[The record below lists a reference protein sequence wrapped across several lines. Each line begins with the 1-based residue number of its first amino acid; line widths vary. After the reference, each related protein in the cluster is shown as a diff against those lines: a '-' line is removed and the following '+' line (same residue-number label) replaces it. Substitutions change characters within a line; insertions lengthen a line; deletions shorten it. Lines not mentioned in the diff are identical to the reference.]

1 MVIYILVKEL
11 IQYMKLFIIAIMGAL
26 YQYEKYLW
34 HVNCKKEITKYVH
47 ICCDPNSIYERRAYK
62 YRHTKMKSVAS

>member
-1 MVIYILVKEL
+1 MFIYILVKEI

-34 HVNCKKEITKYVH
+34 HVNCKKETTEYVH
-47 ICCDPNSIYERRAYK
+47 ICCDPNSVFMREEHISTGTQK
-62 YRHTKMKSVAS
+62 